1 MAIIRFQPNIAETF
15 HLRSLDGKPVESNY
29 GGMQY
34 MFSAEEGTFY
44 VSDKVGGILMQQFR
58 TLGVQP
64 GEAVDITKTEAGR
77 GPERRTQWIVAKSV
91 TVGAPE
97 PFTQERVEDNRR
109 PHASSIAMPSSELE
123 QQLAAS
129 IRLVEQRKQQTPAAA
144 PAWAEYLVAQ
154 SNALIDAYSQV
165 LTHASKYPNVRG
177 EDVRSIFLSTFINV
191 SKGANGRAA

>member
-1 MAIIRFQPNIAETF
+1 MAIIRFQTNIAETF
-15 HLRSLDGKPVESNY
+15 HLRSIDGKPVESNY

-91 TVGAPE
+91 TVGEQIDGTLTVPAAP
-97 PFTQERVEDNRR
+97 
-109 PHASSIAMPSSELE
+109 SELE

-129 IRLVEQRKQQTPAAA
+129 IRLVEQRKQAQSATTAAA
-144 PAWAEYLVAQ
+144 PAWATYLVEQ
-154 SNALIDAYSQV
+154 SNALIDAYAQV
-165 LTHASKYPNVRG
+165 LKHSARHEGLVKG
-177 EDVRSIFLSTFINV
+177 DDVRSLFLSAFINV
-191 SKGANGRAA
+191 TKGGNRNAA

>member
-1 MAIIRFQPNIAETF
+1 MAIIRFQTNIAETF
-15 HLRSLDGKPVESNY
+15 HLRSIDGKPVESNY

-91 TVGAPE
+91 TVGEQANGTLAVPAAP
-97 PFTQERVEDNRR
+97 T
-109 PHASSIAMPSSELE
+109 ELE

-129 IRLVEQRKQQTPAAA
+129 IRLVEQRKQAQSAPAAA
-144 PAWAEYLVAQ
+144 PAWATFLVEQ
-154 SNALIDAYSQV
+154 SNALIDAYAAV
-165 LTHASKYPNVRG
+165 LKHSAKHEGLVKG
-177 EDVRSIFLSTFINV
+177 DDVRSLFLSAFINV
-191 SKGANGRAA
+191 TKGQNRAA